1 MTQITIRYLVP
12 TDDDTNR
19 DLKATM
25 ESPWNA
31 RTDHEDRMRSKE
43 LIRLAKEHCPKG
55 FIIDEVGD
63 FDERLKILYVYLRT
77 ED

>member
-1 MTQITIRYLVP
+1 VTQIIIRYMGP
-12 TDDDTNR
+12 SDDHTNR
-19 DLKATM
+19 DRKATM

-31 RTDHEDRMRSKE
+31 RTDHEDRMRAKE

-55 FIIDEVGD
+55 CVVDEVGD
-63 FDERLKILYVYLRT
+63 FDERLKILDVYLGT